1 MFTDVLHDRFVC
13 GMNHE
18 ATQCKLL
25 IEKNLTFD
33 KALDIASTIE
43 AAEINVKTLSKQTT
57 TSTFL
62 RLVTGVNF
70 T

>member
-1 MFTDVLHDRFVC
+1 MLHDRFVC
-13 GMNHE
+13 GVNHE

-25 IEKNLTFD
+25 IQKNLTFD

-43 AAEINVKTLSKQTT
+43 AAELNVKIISKQTT

-62 RLVTGVNF
+62 QLVTGVNF